1 MAEERVERRLAA
13 ILCADVAGYSRLM
26 GEDEEGTLAA
36 LKAHRRELL
45 DPVIAQHQGR
55 LVKTTGDGML
65 IEFFSVVDAVRGAV
79 AVQQE
84 MERRNEAV
92 PEGRRI
98 RFRIGINLG
107 DIIVDEGDIF
117 GDGVNVAAR
126 LENMAE
132 PGTICIS
139 AAVRE
144 QLGERLDL
152 AYADLGEHLVKNI
165 ARPIRIYR
173 IGGAAGEKGEAPA
186 AFAASAHAGR
196 PSIAVLRFANM
207 SGDADQE
214 YFADGMVEDIITGL
228 SHITWLG
235 VIARNSSFHYG
246 GVSVDLK
253 QVGRELG
260 VRYVLEGSVRKLGN
274 RVRITAQLVE
284 ADNGRH
290 LWAERYDRDLT
301 DIFALQD
308 DITMAVV
315 GAIEPSVRAAEI
327 ERVRHMRPDNLDAY
341 DLILRALP
349 LANSGVPGDAERAL
363 PLLQRAIELEPRF
376 GGAHAL
382 LARCYQARYVT
393 LGYRAEDKVAAIA
406 YAHEA
411 LSLGRDDAASLASA
425 GFIIYLL
432 ERDVATAN
440 EAFERALSLNPS
452 SSIALCFSAL
462 TLAFSGKTDLAIER
476 AERAIKLSPF
486 DPLLYGP
493 HTALAA
499 AHCIAG
505 RPDEAIAAAR
515 RAIQINPRFPQAQVW
530 LIIALVQSRRI
541 DEAKTVGKRLLEIE
555 PTFTVGGFASLAPEW
570 GRKMVTAALSQA
582 ELPP

>member
-1 MAEERVERRLAA
+1 VAEERVERRLAA

-79 AVQQE
+79 AVQHE

-107 DIIVDEGDIF
+107 DIIVDDDDIF

-126 LENMAE
+126 LEAMAE

-152 AYADLGEHLVKNI
+152 AYADLGEHVVKNI
-165 ARPIRIYR
+165 ARPIRVYR
-173 IGGAAGEKGEAPA
+173 IGGEAAPAPAPA
-186 AFAASAHAGR
+186 AAASARDSR

-207 SGDADQE
+207 SGDAEQE

-228 SHITWLG
+228 AHIKWLG
-235 VIARNSSFHYG
+235 VIGRNSSFAYG
-246 GVSVDLK
+246 GKSVDTK
-253 QVGRELG
+253 QVGRELD
-260 VRYVLEGSVRKLGN
+260 VRYVLEGSVRKMGN
-274 RVRITAQLVE
+274 RVRITTQLVE
-284 ADNGRH
+284 AENGRH

-308 DITMAVV
+308 EITLAVV

-327 ERVRHMRPDNLDAY
+327 ERVRHTRPDNLDAY
-341 DLILRALP
+341 DLILRAVP
-349 LANSGVPGDAERAL
+349 FANSGVPGDAERAL
-363 PLLQRAIELEPRF
+363 PLLQRAIELEPNF
-376 GGAHAL
+376 GGVYSL
-382 LARCYQARYVT
+382 LARCYQMRYAT
-393 LGYRAEDKVAAIA
+393 MGYRAEDKAAAIA
-406 YAHEA
+406 NAHKA
-411 LSLGRDDAASLASA
+411 LSLGGDEAATLASA
-425 GFIIYLL
+425 GFVIYLL
-432 ERDVATAN
+432 ERDAETAN
-440 EAFERALSLNPS
+440 EAFERALALNPS

-462 TLAFSGKTDLAIER
+462 TLAFSGQTDLAVER

-486 DPLLYGP
+486 DPMLYGP
-493 HTALAA
+493 YTALAA
-499 AHCIAG
+499 AHCVAG
-505 RPDEAIAAAR
+505 RSDEAIAAAR
-515 RAIQINPRFPQAQVW
+515 RAIQVNPRFPQSHVW
-530 LIIALVQSRRI
+530 LILALAQAGRG
-541 DEAKTVGKRLLEIE
+541 DEAKIAAQRLIE
-555 PTFTVGGFASLAPEW
+555 VEPSFTVSGFSSLAPEA
-570 GRKMVTAALSQA
+570 GRQMVTAALSRA
-582 ELPP
+582 GLPP